1 MTMKKKRDLTSGSIF
16 KNLLW
21 VAIPTLLSSL
31 VQMAYNLTDMFW
43 VSQVTRMGL
52 DQSDA
57 VTAVGTG
64 GFYMWLG
71 FGFIMLVK
79 IGTSVNISQSAGRDD
94 AEAVAKFG
102 NNGFILMV
110 IVAVFYSLAGFIL
123 KEEFVALY
131 GYSNEMVIS
140 DSIDYL
146 SVVSSFIIF
155 MFLVNLFS
163 GIYDGLGLTIMT
175 FVIGATGLVL
185 NMILDPFFILDQV
198 TVFGNTF
205 NGLGMTVKGAAI
217 ATVISQGFV
226 LLIYI
231 LIYISKVRPFDL
243 HLKKYFSTDHMK
255 RILKI
260 GYPVGVQSILFT
272 IIAVIITIM
281 QAGYGE
287 EVVATQRV
295 GSQIEA
301 LAWMI
306 ASGFQVAL
314 ASFVG
319 QNYGAGKLDRVKK
332 GYITSMKILIP
343 YGIAVNL
350 LLFFFSKQLFGIFI
364 QEADT
369 LPLGIT
375 YLRVLSI
382 SQLFMIIEL
391 ATAGAFNG
399 LGRTKYPS
407 GVSIIG
413 NFLRIPLAYVLALS
427 LGYVGIWW
435 AISMSSILKGVV
447 IVIMFLY
454 FLRKLS
460 LSDISELEVTELE
473 IV

>member
-1 MTMKKKRDLTSGSIF
+1 MTRKKDLTSGSIL

-43 VSQVTRMGL
+43 VGQVTRMGL

-79 IGTSVNISQSAGRDD
+79 IGTSVNISQSAGRND
-94 AEAVAKFG
+94 AESVAKFG
-102 NNGFILMV
+102 NNGLILMV
-110 IVAVFYSLAGFIL
+110 ILALFYSLAGFFL
-123 KEEFVALY
+123 KEEFVSLY
-131 GYSNEMVIS
+131 GYDKAIVIS
-140 DSIDYL
+140 DSINYL
-146 SVVSSFIIF
+146 SVISTFVIF
-155 MFLVNLFS
+155 MFMGELFR
-163 GIYDGLGLTIMT
+163 GIYEGLGLTILT
-175 FVIGATGLVL
+175 FFIGGAGLVL

-198 TVFGNTF
+198 TVFGTTIAGF
-205 NGLGMTVKGAAI
+205 GLTVKGAAI

-231 LIYISKVRPFDL
+231 LIYISKKWRPFDL
-243 HLKKYFSTDHMK
+243 HLKRYFSIDYMK
-255 RILKI
+255 KILRI
-260 GYPVGVQSILFT
+260 GYPVGLQSILFT
-272 IIAVIITIM
+272 IIAVIVTIM

-301 LAWMI
+301 LAWMV

-319 QNYGAGKLDRVKK
+319 QNYGANRIDRVKK

-343 YGIAVNL
+343 YGIGVNL
-350 LLFFFSKQLFGIFI
+350 LLFFFSKELFGIFI

-375 YLRVLSI
+375 YLRVLSV

-399 LGRTKYPS
+399 LGRTIYPS
-407 GVSIIG
+407 GVSITG
-413 NFLRIPLAYVLALS
+413 NLLRIPGAFLLS
-427 LGYVGIWW
+427 LSFGYVGIWW
-435 AISMSSILKGVV
+435 AISLSSMIKGTV
-447 IVIMFLY
+447 IVVLFVI
-454 FLRKLS
+454 FLRKLCIR
-460 LSDISELEVTELE
+460 DQERLEVLELE
-473 IV
+473 IQ

>member
-1 MTMKKKRDLTSGSIF
+1 MKKKRDLTSGSIL

-43 VSQVTRMGL
+43 VGQVTRMGL

-79 IGTSVNISQSAGRDD
+79 IGTSVNISQSAGKND
-94 AEAVAKFG
+94 AEAVSKFG

-110 IVAVFYSLAGFIL
+110 IVAIFYSVAGFFL
-123 KEEFVALY
+123 KEEFVGLY
-131 GYSNEMVIS
+131 GYTKEIVIS

-146 SVVSSFIIF
+146 SVVSTFVIF

-175 FVIGATGLVL
+175 FIIGASGLVL
-185 NMILDPFFILDQV
+185 NMVLDPFFILDQV
-198 TVFGNTF
+198 TVFGTTF
-205 NGLGMTVKGAAI
+205 DGLGLTVKGAAI

-231 LIYISKVRPFDL
+231 LIYISKKFRPFDL
-243 HLKKYFSTDHMK
+243 HLKKYFSTSYMK

-260 GYPVGVQSILFT
+260 GYPVGLQSILFT
-272 IIAVIITIM
+272 MIAVIVTIM

-319 QNYGAGKLDRVKK
+319 QNYGAGRLDRVRK
-332 GYITSMKILIP
+332 GYITSMKILVP

-350 LLFFFSKQLFGIFI
+350 LLFFFSEQLFGIFI

-375 YLRVLSI
+375 YLRVLSV
-382 SQLFMIIEL
+382 SQLFMILEL

-407 GVSIIG
+407 SVSIAG
-413 NFLRIPLAYVLALS
+413 NFLRIPLAYLLAIS

-447 IVIMFLY
+447 LVVMFIY
-454 FLRKLS
+454 FLRKLCRR
-460 LSDISELEVTELE
+460 DVSELEVTELE

>member
-1 MTMKKKRDLTSGSIF
+1 MTRKRDLTTGSIY

-21 VAIPTLLSSL
+21 VAIPTLLASL

-71 FGFIMLVK
+71 FGFILLVK
-79 IGTSVNISQSAGRDD
+79 IGTSVNVSQAAGRNDADD
-94 AEAVAKFG
+94 VAKYG
-102 NNGFILMV
+102 ANGFMLML
-110 IVAVFYSLAGFIL
+110 IVAALYSLLGFFL
-123 KEEFVALY
+123 KEEFVGLF
-131 GYSNEMVIS
+131 GYTKDIVIS

-146 SVVSSFIIF
+146 GVISTFVVF

-175 FVIGATGLVL
+175 FIIVATGLVM

-198 TVFGNTF
+198 TVFGQTF
-205 NGLGMTVKGAAI
+205 DGLGMTVKGAAI
-217 ATVISQGFV
+217 ATVISQGTV

-231 LIYISKVRPFDL
+231 LIYISKLRPFDL
-243 HLKKYFSTDHMK
+243 HLKKHFSVKHMK
-255 RILKI
+255 SILRI
-260 GYPVGVQSILFT
+260 GYPVGLQSILFT

-319 QNYGAGKLDRVKK
+319 QNYGAGRIDRVRK
-332 GYITSMKILIP
+332 GYIAAMKILVP

-350 LLFFFSKQLFGIFI
+350 LLFFFSKELFSIFI

-369 LPLGIT
+369 LPLGIV
-375 YLRVLSI
+375 YLRVLSV

-407 GVSIIG
+407 SVSIVG
-413 NFLRIPLAYVLALS
+413 NLLRIPMALALATV
-427 LGYVGIWW
+427 LDYVGIWW
-435 AISMSSILKGVV
+435 AVSISSVIKGTVLVILFV
-447 IVIMFLY
+447 Y
-454 FLRKLS
+454 FLRKLCIQ
-460 LSDISELEVTELE
+460 DKERLEVLELE
-473 IV
+473 IQ

>member
-1 MTMKKKRDLTSGSIF
+1 MKKKRDLTQGSIL

-43 VSQVTRMGL
+43 VGQVTRMGL

-79 IGTSVNISQSAGRDD
+79 IGTSVNISQSAGRNDV
-94 AEAVAKFG
+94 ESVAKYG
-102 NNGFILMV
+102 NNGFILMI
-110 IVAVFYSLAGFIL
+110 IVAVFYSISGFFL
-123 KEEFVALY
+123 KEEFVNLY
-131 GYSNEMVIS
+131 GYTNTSVIN
-140 DSIDYL
+140 DSIAYL
-146 SVVSSFIIF
+146 SVVSSFVVF

-175 FVIGATGLVL
+175 FFIGASGLIL

-198 TVFGNTF
+198 TVFGNTI
-205 NGLGMTVKGAAI
+205 NGLGLTVKGAAI

-231 LIYISKVRPFDL
+231 LIYISKLRPFDL
-243 HLKKYFSTDHMK
+243 HLKRYFSIEHMK
-255 RILKI
+255 RILRI
-260 GYPVGVQSILFT
+260 GYPVGLQSILFT
-272 IIAVIITIM
+272 IIAVIVTIM

-319 QNYGAGKLDRVKK
+319 QNYGANQIDRVRK
-332 GYITSMKILIP
+332 GFVTSMKILIP

-369 LPLGIT
+369 LPLGIV

-413 NFLRIPLAYVLALS
+413 NLLRIPGAYLLAIP
-427 LGYVGIWW
+427 LGYIGIWW
-435 AISMSSILKGVV
+435 AISISSIIKGVV
-447 IVIMFLY
+447 LVIFFVY
-454 FLRKLS
+454 FLRKLWIQ
-460 LSDISELEVTELE
+460 DQERIEVLELE
-473 IV
+473 IQ